1 MSKQLK
7 SRIVFFAVIIS
18 ILSLV
23 FIPMSNAVA
32 QNQKIPAYPESSS
45 DHHLL
50 LYENSHYFR
59 PIYVNYSVLDLSFL
73 LLGPQANVSTRV
85 YVHYSQDQVDWTT
98 IEFVDL
104 ESISTTSAMFQGLVG
119 PFNRTG
125 EYFLMMNA
133 TRGTVTELA
142 RSYYRINVVSVQGLL
157 FIDLTYNVR
166 VLNTTEQFADLY
178 INILGD
184 VKNTTVEAS
193 FEQQENDEEPY
204 LLTPY
209 LGSNQKYNLTIGPI
223 NTWDN
228 FVQITFTANSTSGT
242 MYTNTDFFFYKDY
255 AQIKEDFWRSKFPAI
270 IIGGGAVIAVSV
282 IFALSRRGPSRSFDE
297 TKLESKKESRK
308 ERKRRKKEKEKE
320 EL

>member
-1 MSKQLK
+1 MSKKLK
-7 SRIVFFAVIIS
+7 SRIVYFAVIIS

-23 FIPMSNAVA
+23 FIPMTNAVA
-32 QNQKIPAYPESSS
+32 QNQKIPTYPESSS

-50 LYENSHYFR
+50 LYEFSHFYQ

-85 YVHYSQDQVDWTT
+85 YVHYSQNQVDWTT
-98 IEFVDL
+98 VEFADL

-119 PFNRTG
+119 PFNKTG
-125 EYFLMMNA
+125 EYYLIMNA

-166 VLNTTEQFADLY
+166 VLNTTEQFADLC

-193 FEQQENDEEPY
+193 FDQQDTDEEPY

-223 NTWDN
+223 NKWDN
-228 FVQITFTANSTSGT
+228 FVQISLSANTTSGT

-255 AQIKEDFWRSKFPAI
+255 ARIKEDFWRGKFPAI
-270 IIGGGAVIAVSV
+270 MIGGGVVIAVSI
-282 IFALSRRGPSRSFDE
+282 IFILSRRGPPRTFDE
-297 TKLESKKESRK
+297 TKLEGKK
-308 ERKRRKKEKEKE
+308 ERKRKKQEKQ

>member
-1 MSKQLK
+1 MK
-7 SRIVFFAVIIS
+7 SRIVFFTVIIS

-32 QNQKIPAYPESSS
+32 QNQKIPTYPESSS
-45 DHHLL
+45 EHQLL
-50 LYENSHYFR
+50 LYKYSHFYQ

-85 YVHYSQDQVDWTT
+85 SVHYSQNQVNWTT

-104 ESISTTSAMFQGLVG
+104 ESISSTSALFQGLVG
-119 PFNRTG
+119 PFNKTG
-125 EYFLMMNA
+125 EYYLIMNA

-142 RSYYRINVVSVQGLL
+142 RAYYRINVVSVQGLL
-157 FIDLTYNVR
+157 FLDLTYKVR

-184 VKNTTVEAS
+184 VRNTTVEAS
-193 FEQQENDEEPY
+193 FDQQENDEEPY

-209 LGSNQKYNLTIGPI
+209 QGSNQKYNLTIGPI

-228 FVQITFTANSTSGT
+228 FVQITFSANTTSGT
-242 MYTNTDFFFYKDY
+242 KYTNTDFFFFKDY
-255 AQIKEDFWRSKFPAI
+255 ARIKEDFWRSKFPAI
-270 IIGGGAVIAVSV
+270 IIGGGAVIAISV
-282 IFALSRRGPSRSFDE
+282 IFILSRRGPPRTFDE
-297 TKLESKKESRK
+297 TKLASEKESRK
-308 ERKRRKKEKEKE
+308 ERRERKKKEKEK
-320 EL
+320 L

>member
-1 MSKQLK
+1 MSKKLK
-7 SRIVFFAVIIS
+7 SKMVFFAVIIS
-18 ILSLV
+18 ILSLI

-32 QNQKIPAYPESSS
+32 QNQKIPIYPQSSS
-45 DHHLL
+45 EHNLL
-50 LYENSHYFR
+50 MFENSHYYQ

-73 LLGPQANVSTRV
+73 LLGSQANVSTHV
-85 YVHYSQDQVDWTT
+85 YVHYSQNQVDWTT

-104 ESISTTSAMFQGLVG
+104 ESISETSALFQGLVG
-119 PFNRTG
+119 PFNKTG
-125 EYFLMMNA
+125 EYYLLMNA
-133 TRGTVTELA
+133 TRGTGTELA

-193 FEQQENDEEPY
+193 FNQQDNDEEPY

-209 LGSNQKYNLTIGPI
+209 QGSKWKYNLTIGPI
-223 NTWDN
+223 NKWDN
-228 FVQITFTANSTSGT
+228 FVQITFSANTTSGT

-255 AQIKEDFWRSKFPAI
+255 ARIKEDFWRSKFPAI
-270 IIGGGAVIAVSV
+270 VIGVGIVIAISV
-282 IFALSRRGPSRSFDE
+282 IFMLSRRGPPRSFDE
-297 TKLESKKESRK
+297 TKLESKKE
-308 ERKRRKKEKEKE
+308 RKRKKKEKE

>member
-1 MSKQLK
+1 MK
-7 SRIVFFAVIIS
+7 SRIVFFALIIS

-23 FIPMSNAVA
+23 FIPMSNSVA
-32 QNQKIPAYPESSS
+32 QNQKIPTYPESSS
-45 DHHLL
+45 DHLLL
-50 LYENSHYFR
+50 LYEFSHYYQ

-85 YVHYSQDQVDWTT
+85 YVHYSQNQVDWTT
-98 IEFVDL
+98 VEFTDL
-104 ESISTTSAMFQGLVG
+104 DSISTTSAKFQGLVG
-119 PFNRTG
+119 PFNKTG
-125 EYFLMMNA
+125 EYYLIMNA

-166 VLNTTEQFADLY
+166 VLNTTEQFTDLY

-184 VKNTTVEAS
+184 VKNDTVEAS
-193 FEQQENDEEPY
+193 FDQQENDEEPY

-228 FVQITFTANSTSGT
+228 FVQITFTANTTSGS
-242 MYTNTDFFFYKDY
+242 MFTNTDLFFYKDQ
-255 AQIKEDFWRSKFPAI
+255 ARIKEDFWRSKFPAL

-282 IFALSRRGPSRSFDE
+282 YFAISRRGPTRSFDE
-297 TKLESKKESRK
+297 TKMESKKESRK
-308 ERKRRKKEKEKE
+308 ESRKERKRKKKEKE

>member
-1 MSKQLK
+1 MSKKLK
-7 SRIVFFAVIIS
+7 SKIVFFAVIIS
-18 ILSLV
+18 ILSLI
-23 FIPMSNAVA
+23 FIPMTNAVA
-32 QNQKIPAYPESSS
+32 QNQKIPTYPQSSS
-45 DHHLL
+45 DHNLL
-50 LYENSHYFR
+50 MFENSHYYQ

-85 YVHYSQDQVDWTT
+85 YVHYSQNQADWTT

-104 ESISTTSAMFQGLVG
+104 VSISETSALFQGLVG
-119 PFNRTG
+119 PFNKTG
-125 EYFLMMNA
+125 EYYLIMNA

-166 VLNTTEQFADLY
+166 VLNTTDQFADLY

-184 VKNTTVEAS
+184 VKNSTVEAS
-193 FEQQENDEEPY
+193 FDQQDNDEEPY

-209 LGSNQKYNLTIGPI
+209 QGSKWKYNLTIGPI

-228 FVQITFTANSTSGT
+228 FVQITFTANTTSGT

-255 AQIKEDFWRSKFPAI
+255 ARIKEDFWRSTFPAI
-270 IIGGGAVIAVSV
+270 IIGGGILIAISV
-282 IFALSRRGPSRSFDE
+282 IFILSRRGPPRSFDE
-297 TKLESKKESRK
+297 TKLESKKK
-308 ERKRRKKEKEKE
+308 RKRKKKEKE

>member
-1 MSKQLK
+1 MSKKLK
-7 SRIVFFAVIIS
+7 SKIVFFAVIIS
-18 ILSLV
+18 ILSLI
-23 FIPMSNAVA
+23 FIPMTNAVA
-32 QNQKIPAYPESSS
+32 QNQKIPTYPQSSS
-45 DHHLL
+45 DHNLL
-50 LYENSHYFR
+50 MFENSHYYQ

-85 YVHYSQDQVDWTT
+85 YVHYSQNQADWTT

-104 ESISTTSAMFQGLVG
+104 VSISETSALFQGLVG
-119 PFNRTG
+119 PFNKTG
-125 EYFLMMNA
+125 EYYLIMNA

-166 VLNTTEQFADLY
+166 VLNTTDQFADLY

-184 VKNTTVEAS
+184 VKNSTVEAS
-193 FEQQENDEEPY
+193 FDQQDNDEEPY

-209 LGSNQKYNLTIGPI
+209 QGSKWKYNLTIGPI

-228 FVQITFTANSTSGT
+228 FVQITFTANTTSGT

-255 AQIKEDFWRSKFPAI
+255 ARIKEDFWRSTFPAI
-270 IIGGGAVIAVSV
+270 IIGGGILIAISV
-282 IFALSRRGPSRSFDE
+282 IFIFSRRGPPRSFDE
-297 TKLESKKESRK
+297 TKLESKKK
-308 ERKRRKKEKEKE
+308 RKRKKKEKE

>member
-1 MSKQLK
+1 MSNKLK

-32 QNQKIPAYPESSS
+32 QNQKIPTYPESSS
-45 DHHLL
+45 EHLL
-50 LYENSHYFR
+50 LLFEYSHSYQ

-85 YVHYSQDQVDWTT
+85 YVHSSQNQVDWTT
-98 IEFVDL
+98 TEFVDL
-104 ESISTTSAMFQGLVG
+104 ESISATSALFQGLVG
-119 PFNRTG
+119 PFNKTG
-125 EYFLMMNA
+125 EYYLIMNA
-133 TRGTVTELA
+133 TRGTITELA
-142 RSYYRINVVSVQGLL
+142 RLYYRINVVSVQGLL
-157 FIDLTYNVR
+157 FVDLTYNVR
-166 VLNTTEQFADLY
+166 VLNTTEQYADLC

-193 FEQQENDEEPY
+193 FDQQDNEEEPY

-223 NTWDN
+223 NKWDN
-228 FVQITFTANSTSGT
+228 FVQIFFSANTTSGT
-242 MYTNTDFFFYKDY
+242 MFTNTDFFFFKDH
-255 AQIKEDFWRSKFPAI
+255 ARIKEDFWRSKFPAI
-270 IIGGGAVIAVSV
+270 IIGGGIVIAVSV
-282 IFALSRRGPSRSFDE
+282 IFTLSRRGPRRSFDE

-308 ERKRRKKEKEKE
+308 ERKRKKKEKE